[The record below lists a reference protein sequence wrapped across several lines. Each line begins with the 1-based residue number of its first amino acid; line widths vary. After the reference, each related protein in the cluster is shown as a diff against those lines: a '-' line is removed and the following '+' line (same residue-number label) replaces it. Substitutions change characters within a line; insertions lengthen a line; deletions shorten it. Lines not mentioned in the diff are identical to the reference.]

1 MDYKISGDDKQLL
14 KKIAEADYV
23 AFRELFDAY
32 HNLVF
37 TYALSYVKFVDTAE
51 DIVQEVF
58 IKIWANREALTEVEN
73 FGGYIRVLTINK
85 TKDELKKAAVSIRNE
100 QESLKDWS
108 ELDFATEQNIISK
121 HSGSYIDML
130 IDRLPKQQ
138 KLVYRMFYVD
148 GLKQKEIAK
157 ELNIS
162 PLTVKV
168 HLREALKTLKSILNT
183 KGSLPLLSYI
193 FLGLLK

>member
-1 MDYKISGDDKQLL
+1 V
-14 KKIAEADYV
+14 E
-23 AFRELFDAY
+23 
-32 HNLVF
+32 
-37 TYALSYVKFVDTAE
+37 TAE